1 LVSGTPTSSLLLTPQ
16 QSPVPAAE
24 QQLQQSPYSST
35 PTQLLPK
42 GQTTDWTI
50 EDVIQFIA
58 ITDPTLAIHA
68 DLFRKHVSV
77 SNNFLVNF
85 MPLNSNFLPGNRW
98 QSPPAPQLR
107 HDDEVHG
114 PQVGS
119 SPENL
124 QFGESGQGS
133 SSHADLNSMN
143 EGKKQKL
150 CVNILSRLKNQR

>member
-1 LVSGTPTSSLLLTPQ
+1 LEEVCKVFERKIIRFPSVLGTPTSSLLLTPQ

-58 ITDPTLAIHA
+58 ITDPTLAVHA

-77 SNNFLVNF
+77 RFHRKIGHVLT
-85 MPLNSNFLPGNRW
+85 FLP
-98 QSPPAPQLR
+98 
-107 HDDEVHG
+107 
-114 PQVGS
+114 
-119 SPENL
+119 
-124 QFGESGQGS
+124 
-133 SSHADLNSMN
+133 
-143 EGKKQKL
+143 
-150 CVNILSRLKNQR
+150 